1 MLCRGIAMLVCA
13 MEAVNFS
20 IADPNDPSQL
30 DVVGFDAN
38 LPETIRNFSLM

>member
-1 MLCRGIAMLVCA
+1 MLVCA

-20 IADPNDPSQL
+20 IADPNDPGQL